1 MSPTDHD
8 PSLRGFSTRAI
19 HAGQSPDPVYGAVM
33 TPIYATSTYAQ
44 PRPAEPRG
52 YEYARTGNPTRTA
65 YENCLAALEGG
76 GGAVAFASGMAAIA
90 SVLDLLEQGSHLVAI
105 DDLYGGTSRLF
116 DRVRSR
122 TSGLE
127 VSYTPLRDEDPTT
140 LLRPNSRLLW
150 IETPTNPLLKVVDLR
165 RWIAWAK
172 DHHLLAVVDN
182 TFATPWVQTP
192 LAWGADLVV
201 HSVTKYLNGHSDLVG
216 GAVVVSAERH
226 DLEERLRYLQ
236 NAVGGVPSPFDAFLV
251 LRGLKTLAVR
261 MERHTMQALELAR
274 WLEGQRGVRRVLYP
288 GLASHP
294 DHHIARRQMRAY
306 GGMIS
311 LVLEGGE
318 PAARSFLEHLR
329 VFTLAES
336 LGGVESLAE
345 HPASMTHAALD
356 PERRRALGIDDGLVR
371 LSVGLEDLEDL
382 RADLADALQA
392 ARSL

>member
-1 MSPTDHD
+1 MSESGP
-8 PSLRGFSTRAI
+8 PLPPEAGFSTRAV
-19 HAGQSPDPVYGAVM
+19 HAGQSPDPVNGAVM

-44 PRPAEPRG
+44 PRPAEHRG

-65 YENCLAALEGG
+65 YERCVAALEGG
-76 GGAVAFASGMAAIA
+76 QGAVAFASGMAAISA
-90 SVLDLLEQGSHLVAI
+90 VIDLLDRDSHVLAV

-116 DRVRSR
+116 DRVRAR

-127 VSYTPLRDEDPTT
+127 VTYTPLRDEDPER
-140 LLRPNSRLLW
+140 LLRSRTRLLW
-150 IETPTNPLLKVVDLR
+150 IETPTNPLLKVIDLR
-165 RWIAWAK
+165 RWTAWARSRGI
-172 DHHLLAVVDN
+172 LTVVDN

-192 LAWGADLVV
+192 IALGADLVV

-216 GAVVVSAERH
+216 GVVVVAPGRG

-236 NAVGGVPSPFDAFLV
+236 NAVGAVPSPFDAFLV

-261 MERHTMQALELAR
+261 MERHCAQALRLAR
-274 WLEGQRGVRRVLYP
+274 LLETHPAVARVIYP
-288 GLASHP
+288 GLGSHP
-294 DHHIARRQMRAY
+294 DHALARRQMRAF

-311 LVLEGGE
+311 LVLRGGGV
-318 PAARSFLEHLR
+318 AARTFLERLR
-329 VFTLAES
+329 IFTLAES

-371 LSVGLEDLEDL
+371 LSVGIEDLEDL
-382 RADLADALQA
+382 AADLGQALDALG
-392 ARSL
+392 